1 MPNLRYKGLSKFRPS
16 AAAPVHAEGAGTAA
30 VVAAAEPVVLEC
42 KDKPTSIKK
51 EANGKLKTFIRF
63 QI

>member
-30 VVAAAEPVVLEC
+30 VAEEQPVVLES